1 MSNVVP
7 EPEEKSIV
15 ISARLLPEQQYDW
28 DLFVLFLNEVAVQ
41 PQYLDLNLRVG

>member
-1 MSNVVP
+1 VP
-7 EPEEKSIV
+7 EPEEKSV
-15 ISARLLPEQQYDW
+15 TISARLLPEQQYAW